1 MSAVS
6 SMKIWHYAE
15 VSARIRSFA
24 ADTDVVSTFD
34 SWVASLGGSMT
45 PEARTLLRRIF
56 DQHGPVSS
64 RDVER
69 IGQEHQVALARV
81 AVDLVGRDITATT
94 DQEVP
99 PFECRYEKGALRVA
113 FWGRYATTTIAGLT
127 QQEVTVEVAEF
138 LQEEFMRDLAR
149 TWPGCP
155 DHRAGLHPSADSG
168 RAAWTCRAGG
178 HVVAAVGE
186 LPPSTL

>member
-1 MSAVS
+1 M
-6 SMKIWHYAE
+6 
-15 VSARIRSFA
+15 
-24 ADTDVVSTFD
+24 STFD
-34 SWVASLGGSMT
+34 TWVASLGASMT
-45 PEARTLLRRIF
+45 TEARTLLRRIF

-81 AVDLVGRDITATT
+81 AVDLVGRDIAATT

-99 PFECRYEKGALRVA
+99 PFECRYEEGAVRVA
-113 FWGRYATTTIAGLT
+113 FRGRLSTTTIAGLT
-127 QQEVTVEVAEF
+127 QQEVTVQVAEF
-138 LQEEFMRDLAR
+138 MQEEVMADLQR

-155 DHRAGLHPSADSG
+155 DHRAGLHPSRESE
-168 RAAWTCRAGG
+168 RAAWTCRAAG

-186 LPPSTL
+186 LPPSV

>member
-1 MSAVS
+1 
-6 SMKIWHYAE
+6 
-15 VSARIRSFA
+15 
-24 ADTDVVSTFD
+24 VSTFD
-34 SWVASLGGSMT
+34 GWVASLGGSMT

-69 IGQEHQVALARV
+69 IGHEHQVALARV
-81 AVDLVGRDITATT
+81 AAELVGRDIAATT
-94 DQEVP
+94 DQQVP
-99 PFECRYEKGALRVA
+99 PFEYRDEHGAVRVA

-127 QQEVTVEVAEF
+127 QQEVTVQVAEF
-138 LQEEFMRDLAR
+138 MQEEVMRNLQR
-149 TWPGCP
+149 TWPRCP
-155 DHRAGLHPSADSG
+155 EHRAGLHPSRESE

-186 LPPSTL
+186 LPPSSV